1 MTDDTYRIMAISPQS
16 LLVVSGLVKGTVVQ
30 IPPGELLIGREA
42 SQAGRLGGDPL
53 LSRRHARIISDE
65 DGQIT
70 LEDLGSTNGTFLNG
84 ARLSGR
90 QRIHTGDVIQ
100 MGGSRLQVIDAAA
113 RATAGDDAAGA
124 ASVDDEPL
132 SSAWGMEE
140 ADDADTPA
148 GPALPPAGPPPGAVA
163 TGRPRSDPRPATP
176 RRGRATV
183 EGQIRGIQQR
193 VESLGEGATNTVWT
207 FRLERY
213 DRDGNRLPPI
223 PVQLRG
229 LRFEGF
235 VSEGDDVRVTGEWK
249 DGTLVTER
257 VENLTTHATVKAKSH
272 RKLMVASFI
281 FFLVFVVGIILFAVA
296 ANQESNRF
304 NQQFCEDAR
313 QNGFNMPGC

>member
-1 MTDDTYRIMAISPQS
+1 MTDSTHPFEAVSSHS
-16 LLVVSGLVKGTVVQ
+16 LLVVSGQAKGTV
-30 IPPGELLIGREA
+30 IPIPRGELLLGREA
-42 SQAGRLGGDPL
+42 DQDGELGGDPL
-53 LSRRHARIISDE
+53 LSRRHARITSDE

-84 ARLSGR
+84 ARMSGR
-90 QRIHTGDVIQ
+90 QRVHTGDVIQ
-100 MGGSRLQVIDAAA
+100 MGGSRLQVVDAAA
-113 RATAGDDAAGA
+113 PATAGDDAARA
-124 ASVDDEPL
+124 ADADDDPL

-148 GPALPPAGPPPGAVA
+148 GPALSPAGPPPGAA
-163 TGRPRSDPRPATP
+163 AMGRPRGGPRPAAS

-193 VESLGEGATNTVWT
+193 AESLGEGATNTVWT

-235 VSEGDDVRVTGEWK
+235 VSEGDDVRATGEWK

-257 VENLTTHATVKAKSH
+257 VENLTTHATVKARSYRNLK
-272 RKLMVASFI
+272 VASLI
-281 FFLVFVVGIILFAVA
+281 FFLLFVVALILVAVA
-296 ANQESNRF
+296 ANRESNQF
-304 NQQFCEDAR
+304 NQQFCEDAQR
-313 QNGFNMPGC
+313 NGFTMPGC